1 MFNVQRVT
9 ICKDVCSHPLPLTS
23 KKRLSVSLTGNCIT
37 SEETLLKQFPI
48 RVDDHIRLSTNR
60 FDLGRMRKG
69 ESKER
74 GVVVLY
80 SDTKRQERIPVRFT
94 VDSKTPKGL
103 QHIAY
108 PLEIKGK
115 KVMITLDVFVY

>member
-1 MFNVQRVT
+1 
-9 ICKDVCSHPLPLTS
+9 
-23 KKRLSVSLTGNCIT
+23 
-37 SEETLLKQFPI
+37 
-48 RVDDHIRLSTNR
+48 
-60 FDLGRMRKG
+60 MRKG

-74 GVVVLY
+74 GVVVIY